1 MSRVIDS
8 NVKNTETISFGERF
22 VSSECFNEIFKEGMA
37 LVEETANYLDTDG
50 RREAKALTQSSSLSY
65 ATESMRLTTRLMQMA
80 SWLLIQR
87 AVNEGEMT
95 DEQASAEKHKV
106 KIQASTRSSHIKNF
120 DELPARLKQ
129 LIKNAERLFD
139 RIHSLDR
146 MIHEEPKLS
155 LQADSPLTKQF
166 QMLQQAFGA
175 DEISVPSK

>member
-8 NVKNTETISFGERF
+8 NRKNNETISFAERF
-22 VSSECFNEIFKEGMA
+22 VSSECFNEIFKEGMG

-50 RREAKALTQSSSLSY
+50 RREAKALSQSISLSY

-95 DEQASAEKHKV
+95 EEQASAEKHKV

-120 DELPARLKQ
+120 DELPARLQQ

-139 RIHSLDR
+139 RIHTLDR
-146 MIHEEPKLS
+146 MIHDAPKI
-155 LQADSPLTKQF
+155 ADEASSPLTKQF
-166 QMLQQAFGA
+166 ELLQQAFGT
-175 DEISVPSK
+175 DEISVPR

>member
-8 NVKNTETISFGERF
+8 NVKNSETISFGERF
-22 VSSECFNEIFKEGMA
+22 VSSEYFNEIFKEGMS

-50 RREAKALTQSSSLSY
+50 RREAKALSQTTSLSY

-95 DEQASAEKHKV
+95 EEQASAEKHKV
-106 KIQASTRSSHIKNF
+106 KIQSSTKAAHIKKF
-120 DELPARLKQ
+120 DELPARLQQ
-129 LIKNAERLFD
+129 LIKNAERLYD

-146 MIHEEPKLS
+146 MIHEEPKTKS
-155 LQADSPLTKQF
+155 VENNPLTKQL
-166 QMLQQAFGA
+166 QMLQNAFGA
-175 DEISVPSK
+175 DEISVPRS

>member
-8 NVKNTETISFGERF
+8 NVKESETISFGERF
-22 VSSECFNEIFKEGMA
+22 VSSECFNEIFKEGMS

-50 RREAKALTQSSSLSY
+50 RREAKALTQTSSLSY

-87 AVNEGEMT
+87 AVNEGEMNE
-95 DEQASAEKHKV
+95 EQASAEKHKV
-106 KIQASTRSSHIKNF
+106 KIQASTRAAHIKNF
-120 DELPARLKQ
+120 SELPARLQQ

-146 MIHEEPKLS
+146 MIHEEPKS
-155 LQADSPLTKQF
+155 KSVADNPLTKQL
-166 QMLQQAFGA
+166 QMLHNAFGA
-175 DEISVPSK
+175 EEISLPRS